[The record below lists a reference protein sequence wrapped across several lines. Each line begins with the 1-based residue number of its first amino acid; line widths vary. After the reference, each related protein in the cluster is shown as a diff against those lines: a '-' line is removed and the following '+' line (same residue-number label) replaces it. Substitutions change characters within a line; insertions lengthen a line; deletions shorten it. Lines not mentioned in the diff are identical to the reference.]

1 MGKVYK
7 TWRDFPLGEWRWPN
21 FTPQEMAS
29 KREGELMID
38 PDAMDKLQKLRNV
51 LGKPIL
57 VTSAYRSEAHNREVG
72 GAKNSQHRLAKAFD
86 VVMTN
91 HDPHFFV
98 ETAKAVGFKGI
109 GYYPKQNFIHID
121 TGLERTWGDT
131 WPRKH
136 SETPNFQTEPK
147 RESIT
152 DMVTKPE
159 VLTGA
164 GAVLTGAG
172 AVSQGSGP
180 VQFALGIVLVVIACA
195 FAAYLITKALRRPSD
210 V

>member
-7 TWRDFPLGEWRWPN
+7 TWRDFPLGDWRWPN
-21 FTPQEMAS
+21 FSPQELAS

-51 LGKPIL
+51 LGKPMLI
-57 VTSAYRSEAHNREVG
+57 TSAYRSEAHNRAVG

-91 HDPHFFV
+91 QDPHAFV
-98 ETAKAVGFKGI
+98 EAAKAVGFKGI

-121 TGLERTWGDT
+121 TGPARTWGDP
-131 WPRKH
+131 WPKKNAA
-136 SETPNFQTEPK
+136 TPNFPTEPK
-147 RESIT
+147 RETIT
-152 DMVTKPE
+152 DIVTKPE

-180 VQFALGIVLVVIACA
+180 VQFALAIVMVVIVVA
-195 FAAYLITKALRRPSD
+195 FAAFLITRALQRPRD